1 MTRLQLWV
9 TGAAAV
15 IITALLF
22 TLERIAAY
30 TRWHAL
36 VATGVWPEEP
46 TIMDLLAQNWFIP
59 LFGFTA
65 IICFFM
71 AGNSVKATTMK
82 TGTTDL

>member
-1 MTRLQLWV
+1 LTRLQLGLI
-9 TGAAAV
+9 GATALV
-15 IITALLF
+15 ITALLF

-46 TIMDLLAQNWFIP
+46 TVMDLLAQNWFIP
-59 LFGFTA
+59 LFGFIA

-71 AGNSVKATTMK
+71 AGNSVKATTTK
-82 TGTTDL
+82 TGTTAS

>member
-1 MTRLQLWV
+1 MTRLQLSV
-9 TGAAAV
+9 IGAAATF
-15 IITALLF
+15 ITALLF

-46 TIMDLLAQNWFIP
+46 AIMDILAQNWFIP

-65 IICFFM
+65 LICFFM